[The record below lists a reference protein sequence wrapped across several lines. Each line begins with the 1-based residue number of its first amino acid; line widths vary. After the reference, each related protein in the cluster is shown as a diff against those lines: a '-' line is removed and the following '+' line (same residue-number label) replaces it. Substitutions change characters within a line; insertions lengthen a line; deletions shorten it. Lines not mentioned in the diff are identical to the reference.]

1 MEMRGL
7 FKRPLPYLAWLAL
20 SALGLAIARP
30 IDPHVFG
37 FSAFAAAFVS
47 GALLLVSLFM
57 GVRAVLWALAAG
69 VPTVLA
75 FALLSTYKWA

>member
-1 MEMRGL
+1 VAIRAL
-7 FKRPLPYLAWLAL
+7 FARPVPYLVWLVT
-20 SALGLAIARP
+20 SALGLAIAQS
-30 IDPHVFG
+30 IEPHVFG

-57 GVRAVLWALAAG
+57 GVRAVLWALVAA